1 MANKWDDEVEEAY
14 AQLRESFAS
23 GKTRSLEWRK
33 DQLQK
38 FKTMMNEQRKFF
50 ETCMQCDLH
59 KSPEEG
65 YLYEVNPVMHEVQQ
79 CIDHLRSGLHQR
91 RKG

>member
-23 GKTRSLEWRK
+23 GKTRSMEWRK

-38 FKTMMNEQRKFF
+38 FKTMMFEQRKFF
-50 ETCMQCDLH
+50 EKEAINFAKSAEKFGKILGNDYVKLGNWDKGQKDL
-59 KSPEEG
+59 
-65 YLYEVNPVMHEVQQ
+65 NPGGKWE
-79 CIDHLRSGLHQR
+79 LL
-91 RKG
+91 